1 MGKRQRPFSESFQ
14 LVHLNKIMAAVNH
27 LRVLSRSLSTSVARH
42 QLVQPPVQVFGTEGR
57 YATALFSAASKK
69 KSLEVVEKD
78 LKTFHATLKKDQRL
92 ADFLADP
99 SIKRGLKAEGLASAC
114 DKLKM
119 NELSKNLFLTLAEN
133 NRFSAA
139 EAVVNSFD
147 TIMAAHR
154 GEVVCEVVTAK
165 ALDANMKKEVD
176 GALAGFLQKGQK
188 SLVNYKVDPAL
199 IGGMVVSIGDKFV
212 DMSMSSKLKK
222 YSELIQAAA

>member
-1 MGKRQRPFSESFQ
+1 MG
-14 LVHLNKIMAAVNH
+14 NH

-69 KSLEVVEKD
+69 KSLDVVEKD

-139 EAVVNSFD
+139 EAVVNSF
-147 TIMAAHR
+147 
-154 GEVVCEVVTAK
+154 VTAK

-176 GALAGFLQKGQK
+176 AALAGFLQKGQK